1 MTLKVLFVVDDV
13 EYEVTGYYFPGEP
26 GKLSG
31 PPEECYPDEDPIIDI
46 ESIVGPDGPVS
57 EELFASLEM
66 DACDALCDAYYDN
79 SHYY

>member
-1 MTLKVLFVVDDV
+1 MLFR
-13 EYEVTGYYFPGEP
+13 
-26 GKLSG
+26 S
-31 PPEECYPDEDPIIDI
+31 YPDEDPIIDI